1 MATKLGVFLRKLRID
16 NNEKMKDMSL
26 ILDVSSSFLSA
37 VENGKKPMPSSWP
50 ILIKENYNL
59 DKFQVI
65 DLYKSIIESQP
76 YIVIETM
83 DLNEDQI
90 NLLAETASTL
100 LDE

>member
-1 MATKLGVFLRKLRID
+1 MITKLGVFLRKLRID
-16 NNEKMKDMSL
+16 NNEIMKDMSL
-26 ILDVSSSFLSA
+26 VLNVSSSFLSA
-37 VENGKKPMPSSWP
+37 VENGKKPMPPSWP

-76 YIVIETM
+76 YIAIDTTH
-83 DLNEDQI
+83 LNDTQK

-100 LDE
+100 LGE